1 MQIEISGIQIE
12 VQKKNIKNLHLAVLP
27 PNGNVRVSAPMHLSD
42 ESITMFV
49 RTKLGWIRKQ
59 QAKFEAQPRQS
70 EREYVS
76 GETLYVWGR
85 QYFLQ
90 VEYSY
95 KGNSLVLDGNRAVLT
110 VRKES
115 TAKQR
120 EAFVNEWY
128 RGLLK
133 EKIDVL
139 LPKWENITNLYCSSW
154 QTKYMTT
161 RWGTC
166 NTNTRKIWLN
176 LQLAK
181 KPIEC
186 LEYVILHELAHLK
199 VNNHSTEFVAILDQ
213 YMPYWRS
220 IKKTLNDF
228 ILDPIKQD
236 DADSFLDLV
245 SNNHQQNSSVS
256 KEKGGTPA

>member
-12 VQKKNIKNLHLAVLP
+12 VQKKNIKNLHLSVVP
-27 PNGNVRVSAPMHLSD
+27 PYGNVRVSAPIHLSD
-42 ESITMFV
+42 ESIAMFI
-49 RTKLGWIRKQ
+49 RTKLSWIKKQ
-59 QAKFEAQPRQS
+59 QEKFEKQPRQS

-76 GETLYVWGR
+76 GETLYVFGQ
-85 QYFLQ
+85 QYFLR

-95 KGNSLVLDGNRAVLT
+95 KGNSLILEGNEAILT

-133 EKIDVL
+133 EKIEIY
-139 LPKWENITNLYCSSW
+139 LPKWEKITGLYCDSW

-186 LEYVILHELAHLK
+186 LEYVILHELIHLK
-199 VNNHSTEFVAILDQ
+199 VRNHNKDFVSLMDQ
-213 YMPYWRS
+213 YMPYWR
-220 IKKTLNDF
+220 D
-228 ILDPIKQD
+228 IKQKLNNLK
-236 DADSFLDLV
+236 LDYYID
-245 SNNHQQNSSVS
+245 
-256 KEKGGTPA
+256 

>member
-1 MQIEISGIQIE
+1 MQIQIADISVEI
-12 VQKKNIKNLHLAVLP
+12 VKKKIKNMHLSVLP
-27 PNGNVRVSAPMHLSD
+27 PDGKVRVSAPLSMSD
-42 ESITMFV
+42 DAVAMFV

-95 KGNSLVLDGNRAVLT
+95 KGNALVLDGNKAILT

-128 RGLLK
+128 RSLLK
-133 EKIDVL
+133 AEVEKY
-139 LPKWENITNLYCSSW
+139 LPKWEKITGLYCSSW
-154 QTKYMTT
+154 QSKYMTT

-181 KPIEC
+181 KPVEC

-199 VNNHSTEFVAILDQ
+199 VKDHSAEFAGILDQ
-213 YMPYWRS
+213 HMPYWRELR
-220 IKKTLNDF
+220 KQLNGS
-228 ILDPIKQD
+228 ILDYFPT
-236 DADSFLDLV
+236 
-245 SNNHQQNSSVS
+245 
-256 KEKGGTPA
+256 E

>member
-1 MQIEISGIQIE
+1 MQIEISGITID
-12 VQKKNIKNLHLAVLP
+12 VQKKNIKNLHLVVAP
-27 PNGNVRVSAPMHLSD
+27 PDGKVRVSAPMHLSD
-42 ESITMFV
+42 DSIKMFV
-49 RTKLGWIRKQ
+49 RTKLGWIKKQ
-59 QAKFEAQPRQS
+59 QEKFEKQPRQS

-76 GETLYVWGR
+76 GETLYVLGQ
-85 QYFLQ
+85 QYFLR

-95 KGNSLVLDGNRAVLT
+95 KGNSLVLSGNEAILT

-115 TAKQR
+115 TASQR

-128 RGLLK
+128 RALLK
-133 EKIDVL
+133 EKIEL
-139 LPKWENITNLYCSSW
+139 YLPKWENITGLLCDSW

-199 VNNHSTEFVAILDQ
+199 VKNHSKDFVAIMDQ
-213 YMPYWRS
+213 YMPYWRET
-220 IKKTLNDF
+220 KKLLNDLK
-228 ILDPIKQD
+228 LDYMEED
-236 DADSFLDLV
+236 
-245 SNNHQQNSSVS
+245 N
-256 KEKGGTPA
+256 E

>member
-1 MQIEISGIQIE
+1 MQIQIADISVEI
-12 VQKKNIKNLHLAVLP
+12 VKKKIKNMHLSVLP
-27 PNGNVRVSAPMHLSD
+27 PDGKVRVSAPLSMSD
-42 ESITMFV
+42 DAVAMFV

-95 KGNSLVLDGNRAVLT
+95 KGNALVLDGNKAILT

-115 TAKQR
+115 TTKQR

-128 RGLLK
+128 RSLLK
-133 EKIDVL
+133 AEVEKY
-139 LPKWENITNLYCSSW
+139 LPKWEKITGLYCSSW
-154 QTKYMTT
+154 QSKYMTT

-199 VNNHSTEFVAILDQ
+199 VKNHGTDFVAILDQ
-213 YMPYWRS
+213 YMPYWREL
-220 IKKTLNDF
+220 KKQLNDST
-228 ILDPIKQD
+228 LDY
-236 DADSFLDLV
+236 L
-245 SNNHQQNSSVS
+245 
-256 KEKGGTPA
+256 PAE

>member
-1 MQIEISGIQIE
+1 MQTEISGITIE
-12 VQKKNIKNLHLAVLP
+12 IIKKNIKNLHLSVLP
-27 PNGNVRVSAPMHLSD
+27 PNGRVRISAPLCMSD
-42 ESITMFV
+42 ESILMFA
-49 RTKLGWIRKQ
+49 RTKLSWIRKQ
-59 QAKFEAQPRQS
+59 QEKFAIQERQS

-76 GETLYVWGR
+76 GETLYVFGK
-85 QYFLQ
+85 QYFLR

-95 KGNSLVLDGNRAVLT
+95 KGNSLVLSGEEAILT

-115 TAKQR
+115 TSKQR

-128 RGLLK
+128 RALLE
-133 EKIDVL
+133 EKIEIY
-139 LPKWENITNLYCSSW
+139 LPKWEKITGLYCDSW

-166 NTNTRKIWLN
+166 NTNSRKIWFN

-199 VNNHSTEFVAILDQ
+199 IKGHNKEFVALLDR
-213 YMPYWRS
+213 YMPYWRDTR
-220 IKKTLNDF
+220 KLLNELK
-228 ILDPIKQD
+228 LDYMED
-236 DADSFLDLV
+236 
-245 SNNHQQNSSVS
+245 NND
-256 KEKGGTPA
+256 G

>member
-1 MQIEISGIQIE
+1 MQIQIADISIEI
-12 VQKKNIKNLHLAVLP
+12 VKKKIKNMHLAVLP
-27 PNGNVRVSAPMHLSD
+27 PDGRVRVSAPLTMSD
-42 ESITMFV
+42 DAIAMFV

-76 GETLYVWGR
+76 CETLYVWGR
-85 QYFLQ
+85 QFFLQ

-95 KGNSLVLDGNRAVLT
+95 KGNSLVLDGNKAILT

-115 TAKQR
+115 TTRQR
-120 EAFVNEWY
+120 ESFVNEWY

-133 EKIDVL
+133 AEVEKY
-139 LPKWENITNLYCSSW
+139 LPKWEKTTGLYCSGW
-154 QTKYMTT
+154 QSKYMTT
-161 RWGTC
+161 RCGTC
-166 NTNTRKIWLN
+166 NTSTRKIWLN

-199 VNNHSTEFVAILDQ
+199 VKNHGSEFVAILDQ
-213 YMPYWRS
+213 YMPYWRDQR
-220 IKKTLNDF
+220 KQLNDCT
-228 ILDPIKQD
+228 LDY
-236 DADSFLDLV
+236 L
-245 SNNHQQNSSVS
+245 
-256 KEKGGTPA
+256 PAE

>member
-1 MQIEISGIQIE
+1 MRIEISGIKID
-12 VQKKNIKNLHLAVLP
+12 VQKKNIKNLHLVVAP
-27 PNGNVRVSAPMHLSD
+27 PDGKVRVSAPVHLSD

-49 RTKLGWIRKQ
+49 RTKLGWIKKQ
-59 QAKFEAQPRQS
+59 QEKFKKQPRQS

-76 GETLYVWGR
+76 GETLYVFGR
-85 QYFLQ
+85 QYFLR

-95 KGNSLVLDGNRAVLT
+95 KGNSLVLEGNEAILT

-115 TAKQR
+115 TPKQR
-120 EAFVNEWY
+120 ETFVNEWY
-128 RGLLK
+128 RALLK
-133 EKIDVL
+133 EKIEIY
-139 LPKWENITNLYCSSW
+139 LPKWENITGLYCDSW
-154 QTKYMTT
+154 QTKNMTT

-199 VNNHSTEFVAILDQ
+199 IRNHSKDFVAILDQ
-213 YMPYWRS
+213 YMPYWRDT
-220 IKKTLNDF
+220 KQLLNDLK
-228 ILDPIKQD
+228 LDYMEE
-236 DADSFLDLV
+236 S
-245 SNNHQQNSSVS
+245 H
-256 KEKGGTPA
+256 E

>member
-1 MQIEISGIQIE
+1 MHIEISGIKIE
-12 VQKKNIKNLHLAVLP
+12 IQKKNIKNLHLVVVP
-27 PNGNVRVSAPMHLSD
+27 PDGKVRVSAPMHLSD

-49 RTKLGWIRKQ
+49 RTKLGWIKKQ
-59 QAKFEAQPRQS
+59 QEKFKKQPRQS

-76 GETLYVWGR
+76 GETLYVFGR
-85 QYFLQ
+85 QYFLR
-90 VEYSY
+90 VDYSY
-95 KGNSLVLDGNRAVLT
+95 KGNSLVLEGNEAILT

-115 TAKQR
+115 TSKQR

-128 RGLLK
+128 RNLLK
-133 EKIDVL
+133 EKIKIY
-139 LPKWENITNLYCSSW
+139 LPKWEKTTGLYCDSW

-166 NTNTRKIWLN
+166 NTTTRKIWLN

-199 VNNHSTEFVAILDQ
+199 IRNHSKDFVEILDQ
-213 YMPYWRS
+213 YMPFWRET
-220 IKKTLNDF
+220 KKLLNDLK
-228 ILDPIKQD
+228 LDYMEPEEEKYDKRKNQ
-236 DADSFLDLV
+236 
-245 SNNHQQNSSVS
+245 NH
-256 KEKGGTPA
+256 

>member
-1 MQIEISGIQIE
+1 MQIEISGIKIE
-12 VQKKNIKNLHLAVLP
+12 IQKKNIKNLHLAVLP
-27 PNGNVRVSAPMHLSD
+27 PDGKVRVSAPMHLSD
-42 ESITMFV
+42 ESITMFI
-49 RTKLGWIRKQ
+49 RTKLGWIKKQ
-59 QAKFEAQPRQS
+59 QAKFERQPRQS

-76 GETLYVWGR
+76 GETLYLFGQ
-85 QYFLQ
+85 QYFLR

-95 KGNSLVLDGNRAVLT
+95 KGNSLVLEGNEAILT

-115 TAKQR
+115 NAKQR

-128 RGLLK
+128 RSKLK
-133 EKIDVL
+133 EKIEIY
-139 LPKWENITNLYCSSW
+139 LPKWERITGLYCDSW

-199 VNNHSTEFVAILDQ
+199 VRNHGVEFIVILDQ

-220 IKKTLNDF
+220 IKKTLNDSL
-228 ILDPIKQD
+228 LDYM
-236 DADSFLDLV
+236 
-245 SNNHQQNSSVS
+245 
-256 KEKGGTPA
+256 